1 MIPALLTTPYRY
13 TVAAKVAQ
21 VTKPLGAFRLLDLRQ
36 AAGRVATWRQWQAK
50 NGVTDYLMEAGN
62 EINVTRGHGVKP
74 LAKPAS
80 CEVHSPWADYT
91 LKAVAV
97 KNGVGLAQ
105 QWVRK
110 SLWLSADTMRSAEF
124 GRFVDQL
131 EECDGQAQI
140 LLQK

>member
-1 MIPALLTTPYRY
+1 VR
-13 TVAAKVAQ
+13 
-21 VTKPLGAFRLLDLRQ
+21 
-36 AAGRVATWRQWQAK
+36 
-50 NGVTDYLMEAGN
+50 
-62 EINVTRGHGVKP
+62 
-74 LAKPAS
+74 
-80 CEVHSPWADYT
+80 SPWADCT
-91 LKAVAV
+91 LKAVPV

-110 SLWLSADTMRSAEF
+110 ALWLSANTMRSAEF